1 MTDSAPKITQAYPKL
16 CNDPWYHAVAPT
28 IACDIAW
35 GMELVTPVTPSSN
48 QPPLVRLRSTVE
60 KLIMERLQLGA
71 STSEPMQR
79 WLYRRFASV
88 SIWEETG
95 RFEGSNEIHSTNG
108 SCETACTSASLCGQ
122 WPHLRLSWVLPHHH

>member
-1 MTDSAPKITQAYPKL
+1 MTDSAPKITQAYLKL
-16 CNDPWYHAVAPT
+16 WNDPWYHAVAPT

-35 GMELVTPVTPSSN
+35 GMGLVTPVTPSSN
-48 QPPLVRLRSTVE
+48 HPPLVHLRSTVE
-60 KLIMERLQLGA
+60 KLTMERLQLGA
-71 STSEPMQR
+71 STLEPMQR

-108 SCETACTSASLCGQ
+108 SCERRLAHQPPYGQ